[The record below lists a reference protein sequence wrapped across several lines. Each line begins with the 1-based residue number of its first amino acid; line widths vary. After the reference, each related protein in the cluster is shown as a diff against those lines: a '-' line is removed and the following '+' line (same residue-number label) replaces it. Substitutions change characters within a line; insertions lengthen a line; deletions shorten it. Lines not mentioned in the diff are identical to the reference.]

1 MAYYIAYRHA
11 LIIYF
16 IRFCTEIAV
25 KIDFINKTLKIM
37 NNEFNILSEN
47 VIIGTISLQN
57 IIRYILSPWQLRS
70 RNDISQIME
79 NRISPMNLLTNG
91 PSMTRFVYIVHIS
104 NIKVLKSLN
113 LCLSAVYLVKIE
125 KMIKKFESYYFCS
138 KCF

>member
-57 IIRYILSPWQLRS
+57 IIRYILSPWQQHSINKL
-70 RNDISQIME
+70 SQLME
-79 NRISPMNLLTNG
+79 NRISPINPLING
-91 PSMTRFVYIVHIS
+91 PSLLFIS
-104 NIKVLKSLN
+104 IRKFIKVNFMKIFLN
-113 LCLSAVYLVKIE
+113 EDIE
-125 KMIKKFESYYFCS
+125 KIFGKYQN
-138 KCF
+138 